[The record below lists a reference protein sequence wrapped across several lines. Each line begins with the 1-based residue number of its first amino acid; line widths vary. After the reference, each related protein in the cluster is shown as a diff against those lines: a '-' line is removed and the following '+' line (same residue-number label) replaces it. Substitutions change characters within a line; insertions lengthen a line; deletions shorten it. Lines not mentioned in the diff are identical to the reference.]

1 MRYRQSLLPL
11 TTSRRF
17 YDQIW
22 RQIEIYHNQ
31 SHSRGTLIALHL
43 KLPFS
48 NFRTGGSRSST
59 INGGSSPR
67 SPLTSPAPTRTTSAL
82 PSNTATNNNNM
93 NNISSSSKSG
103 SPIRSRLPLPT
114 GGASPARSLSI
125 QPASERREV
134 LHIDEEVGIFNFK
147 ITFLGG
153 KIYIS
158 TCEIPGREGGPD
170 VPIGLQLTAR
180 GSAGR
185 LQDCHRPA

>member
-48 NFRTGGSRSST
+48 NFRTGGSRSS

-67 SPLTSPAPTRTTSAL
+67 SPLTSPAPTRTTSSL
-82 PSNTATNNNNM
+82 PSNNNNNNM
-93 NNISSSSKSG
+93 NNISSSKTG

-114 GGASPARSLSI
+114 GGGAPARSVSV
-125 QPASERREV
+125 QPASGKREV
-134 LHIDEEVGIFNFK
+134 LHIDEEVGIFNFQVQ
-147 ITFLGG
+147 FPRRRE
-153 KIYIS
+153 IYFNF
-158 TCEIPGREGGPD
+158 
-170 VPIGLQLTAR
+170 
-180 GSAGR
+180 
-185 LQDCHRPA
+185 